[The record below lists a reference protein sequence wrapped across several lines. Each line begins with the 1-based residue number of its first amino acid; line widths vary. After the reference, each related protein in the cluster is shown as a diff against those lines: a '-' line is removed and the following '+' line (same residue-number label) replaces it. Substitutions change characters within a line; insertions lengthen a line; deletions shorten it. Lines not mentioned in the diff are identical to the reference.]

1 MPPQFT
7 GYILFCYA
15 SSITNEG
22 FQINL
27 HVWTCDLFP
36 VAMMSFSLHSCLSV
50 VGAIH
55 EHASDDLPHPVQ
67 EKLPH

>member
-1 MPPQFT
+1 MPNLTGRGPLSNPAQFT

-22 FQINL
+22 LQTNL

-36 VAMMSFSLHSCLSV
+36 VAMMSFS
-50 VGAIH
+50 
-55 EHASDDLPHPVQ
+55 
-67 EKLPH
+67 